1 MAVIVLGSINADLIA
16 TVQHRPAGGET
27 VIASGLTFAPGGK
40 GANQALAA
48 RRMGADVVLLGAVGR
63 DGFAEQALHL
73 LRAAD
78 VDLTG
83 VVEVEDVAT
92 GIAMILLD
100 ASGENSIT
108 VVPGA
113 NATVAEPQLQRL
125 DALLTPHDTLA
136 VQLEIPLPV
145 VREAVALARAKGAR
159 VLLDPAPAPEG
170 FPSDLLAVNVFVPNR
185 HEAGQIL
192 GQPIADISQARE
204 AARQLHARGARIA
217 VVKLG
222 AEGVVWA
229 DQEGVHTLPA
239 TPVVAIDS
247 TGAGDAFAGAC
258 AACLDRGM
266 SPVAAIEMAV
276 RAAALA
282 TTHLGAQPALPW
294 LADVEAAKMGCG
306 DITGI

>member
-16 TVQHRPAGGET
+16 AVHHRPAGGET
-27 VIASGLTFAPGGK
+27 VIASGLTVAPGGK

-48 RRMGADVVLLGAVGR
+48 RRLGADVALLGAVGQ

-73 LRAAD
+73 LREAG
-78 VDLTG
+78 VDLSG
-83 VVEVEDVAT
+83 VIEAEDATT

-108 VVPGA
+108 VVSGA
-113 NATVAEPQLQRL
+113 NHAVGQRQLERL
-125 DALLTPHDTLA
+125 EALLTPRDTLA

-145 VREAVALARAKGAR
+145 VQRAVALARAKGTR
-159 VLLDPAPAPEG
+159 VILDPAPAPDT
-170 FPSDLLAVNVFVPNR
+170 FPADLLDVDVFLPNR
-185 HEAGQIL
+185 HEAEQLVGY
-192 GQPIADISQARE
+192 PIEGIQRAQG

-222 AEGVVWA
+222 GDGVVWA
-229 DQEGVHTLPA
+229 SAEGVFAQPA
-239 TPVVAIDS
+239 AKVQAVDT

-266 SPVAAIEMAV
+266 PIVAAIEMAT

-282 TTHLGAQPALPW
+282 TTRIGAQPSLPW
-294 LADVEAAKMGCG
+294 LADVETAGTG
-306 DITGI
+306 DSEPR